1 MHKGSATGGG
11 GLWHEKTERLR
22 GRLCFLFT
30 VAALMKA
37 PSQPSRH
44 TNTHRGKKKQNKKKN
59 AHYGHV
65 AGVMDLVI
73 A

>member
-11 GLWHEKTERLR
+11 GLQHENTKRLR

-37 PSQPSRH
+37 LSQPSRH
-44 TNTHRGKKKQNKKKN
+44 TNTHRGKKEKKN
-59 AHYGHV
+59 SHYGHV